1 MGFKPWCAMKVT
13 VVGHFAQSNGL
24 DNETIVEQF
33 GKIEEKI
40 ESLIKTNQLLKAAN
54 LELKE
59 KAENLETELQ
69 QKKNWRTEM
78 MKLKN

>member
-1 MGFKPWCAMKVT
+1 
-13 VVGHFAQSNGL
+13 L
-24 DNETIVEQF
+24 DNEAIVEQF

-59 KAENLETELQ
+59 KAEKLETELQ
-69 QKKNWRTEM
+69 QKNELEDRNDEVKKLIRTKIDSLMER
-78 MKLKN
+78 LDGVTEAEA

>member
-1 MGFKPWCAMKVT
+1 
-13 VVGHFAQSNGL
+13 L
-24 DNETIVEQF
+24 DNEAIVEQF

-59 KAENLETELQ
+59 KAEKLEAELQ
-69 QKKNWRTEM
+69 RKNELEDRNDEVKKLIRSKIDSLMERLDGVTEAEV
-78 MKLKN
+78 

>member
-1 MGFKPWCAMKVT
+1 
-13 VVGHFAQSNGL
+13 L
-24 DNETIVEQF
+24 DNEAIVKQF

-59 KAENLETELQ
+59 KAEKLETELQ
-69 QKKNWRTEM
+69 QKNELEDRNDEVKKLIRTKIDSLMER
-78 MKLKN
+78 LDGVTEAEA